1 MRDVAPHRAC
11 VSLLAGPQPVIT
23 LLSLSGV
30 GAPAQCLQLIVERR
44 VAVNGRPVVDADA
57 RADPLRDTLTVN
69 GRPVALRACRYIMF
83 HKPYRVLSCFTDPE
97 GRATLADYV
106 DVAGVYAA
114 GRLDYDSEGLL
125 LLSDDGWL
133 LHRITHPRYEH
144 PKTYLV
150 QVERIPDEEALN
162 ALRRGV
168 IAHGERTR
176 PAEVEL
182 LVGKDEPQVPP
193 RAVPIR
199 YRANV
204 PTAWLRVVLREGRK
218 RQLRHMT
225 AAVGYPTLRLIRIGI
240 GPLALGDLAPGRW
253 RDLTREELLAL
264 SAMLR
269 HPRPAGAHHRPSAE
283 GITRWSS
290 SGRRRRK
297 RP

>member
-1 MRDVAPHRAC
+1 MRDVSRSC
-11 VSLLAGPQPVIT
+11 ISLLAGPQPVIT

-44 VAVNGRPVVDADA
+44 VAVNGRPAVDADA
-57 RADPLRDTLTVN
+57 RADPLRDALTVN
-69 GRPVALRACRYIMF
+69 GQPVALRACRYIMF
-83 HKPYRVLSCFTDPE
+83 HKPYRVLSCFTDPG
-97 GRATLADYV
+97 GRSTLADYI

-144 PKTYLV
+144 PKAYLV

-162 ALRRGV
+162 ALRQGV

-182 LVGKDEPQVPP
+182 LAGAAEPQVPP

-204 PTAWLRVVLREGRK
+204 PTAWLQVVLREGRK

-225 AAVGYPTLRLIRIGI
+225 AAVGHPTLRLIRTGI
-240 GPLALGDLAPGRW
+240 GPLTLGDLAPGRW

-264 SAMLR
+264 SAILR
-269 HPRPAGAHHRPSAE
+269 RPRPAGARHRPSAGE
-283 GITRWSS
+283 SVTKRSS
-290 SGRRRRK
+290 SNRRRHK

>member
-1 MRDVAPHRAC
+1 MRDAAPHRSC
-11 VSLLAGPQPVIT
+11 ISLLAGPQPVIS

-57 RADPLRDTLTVN
+57 RADPLRDTLAVD

-83 HKPYRVLSCFTDPE
+83 HKPYRVLSCFTDSE
-97 GRATLADYV
+97 GRSTLADYV

-133 LHRITHPRYEH
+133 LHRVTHPRYEH

-182 LVGKDEPQVPP
+182 LLGAAEPQMPP

-225 AAVGYPTLRLIRIGI
+225 AAVGHPTLRLIRIGI
-240 GPLALGDLAPGRW
+240 GPLALGDLAPGQW

-269 HPRPAGAHHRPSAE
+269 RPRAVSARHRRPAGE
-283 GITRWSS
+283 GVTRRNNSD
-290 SGRRRRK
+290 RRRHM
-297 RP
+297 